1 MIRTTTFP
9 FTNLKEQ
16 KQKVPI
22 NEISSLFE
30 IVLSSVPEG
39 SILGLIL
46 FNIFYNDLLL
56 RLKISDPHN
65 FTDDNTIADRFLK
78 KNRNQL

>member
-1 MIRTTTFP
+1 MIRTATFP

-22 NEISSLFE
+22 NEISSHFE

-46 FNIFYNDLLL
+46 FNIFYNDL
-56 RLKISDPHN
+56 
-65 FTDDNTIADRFLK
+65 F
-78 KNRNQL
+78 